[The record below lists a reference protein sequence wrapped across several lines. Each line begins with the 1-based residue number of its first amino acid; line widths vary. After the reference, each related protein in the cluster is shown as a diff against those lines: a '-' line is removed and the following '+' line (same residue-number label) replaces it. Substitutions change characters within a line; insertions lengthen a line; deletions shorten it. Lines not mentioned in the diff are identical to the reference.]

1 MNYSKINSILSSLRI
16 KRLEIERLKN
26 KVKVLGDSLGYKSP
40 TYEERV
46 QSSLLTNLTEEENY
60 VFLEIKQECQ
70 KKMLALEFE
79 ITQWEKLIG
88 KMKNLNQAHVLKYY
102 YFDGLPLY
110 EIADNLGYEY
120 GYVRKLKVRG
130 VNQLLNLYNLQEQ
143 TAKNE
148 IRNKKEQ

>member
-1 MNYSKINSILSSLRI
+1 MNYSKINSILSSLRT

-26 KVKVLGDSLGYKSP
+26 KVKVLGESLGYKSP

-88 KMKNLNQAHVLKYY
+88 KMKNQNQALILKYY
-102 YFDGLPLY
+102 YFDGLNLY
-110 EIADNLGYEY
+110 EIADNLGYDY
-120 GYVRKLKVRG
+120 CYTRRLKS
-130 VNQLLNLYNLQEQ
+130 NALHQLLRIYD
-143 TAKNE
+143 KNV
-148 IRNKKEQ
+148 KEVTKSNNDV

>member
-26 KVKVLGDSLGYKSP
+26 KVKVLGESLGYKSP

-88 KMKNLNQAHVLKYY
+88 KMKNQNQALILKYY
-102 YFDGLPLY
+102 YFDGLNLY
-110 EIADNLGYEY
+110 EIADNLGYDY
-120 GYVRKLKVRG
+120 CYTRRLKS
-130 VNQLLNLYNLQEQ
+130 NALHQLLRIYD
-143 TAKNE
+143 KNV
-148 IRNKKEQ
+148 KEVTKSNNEV

>member
-26 KVKVLGDSLGYKSP
+26 KVKVLGESLGYKSP

-88 KMKNLNQAHVLKYY
+88 KMKNQNQALILKYY
-102 YFDGLPLY
+102 YFDGLSLY
-110 EIADNLGYEY
+110 EIADNLGYDY
-120 GYVRKLKVRG
+120 CYTRRLKS
-130 VNQLLNLYNLQEQ
+130 NALHQLLRIYD
-143 TAKNE
+143 KNV
-148 IRNKKEQ
+148 KEVTKSNNDV

>member
-26 KVKVLGDSLGYKSP
+26 KVKVLGESLGYKSP

-88 KMKNLNQAHVLKYY
+88 KMKNQNQALILKYY
-102 YFDGLPLY
+102 YFDGLNLY
-110 EIADNLGYEY
+110 EIADNLGYDY
-120 GYVRKLKVRG
+120 CYTRRLKS
-130 VNQLLNLYNLQEQ
+130 NALHQLLRIYD
-143 TAKNE
+143 KNV
-148 IRNKKEQ
+148 KEVTKSNNDV